1 MPVVSQL
8 ARMYEGVEVDGTL
21 VVPVEV
27 EGQGELERVRVV
39 VAEGK
44 KHEVGWGGWGQ
55 VGGGPSGIGKTWL
68 G

>member
-1 MPVVSQL
+1 MPAVSQL
-8 ARMYEGVEVDGTL
+8 AKMSEGVEVDGTL

-27 EGQGELERVRVV
+27 EGQGGLERVRVV

-55 VGGGPSGIGKTWL
+55 VGGGPSGTWAT
-68 G
+68 